1 LLKPVL
7 HRSTVAV
14 HNMVEVIELLRNGQM
29 IRSPFCVMLIVPVRS
44 LANTG
49 QLAMIFYAA
58 NPDTVIY
65 PPIILLLGS
74 IVYFLS
80 MMDIALE
87 IWARR
92 ME

>member
-1 LLKPVL
+1 
-7 HRSTVAV
+7 
-14 HNMVEVIELLRNGQM
+14 
-29 IRSPFCVMLIVPVRS
+29 MLILPVRA

-58 NPDTVIY
+58 NPDTVMS

-74 IVYFLS
+74 IVYFVS
-80 MMDIALE
+80 MMEIALE
-87 IWARR
+87 IWARH